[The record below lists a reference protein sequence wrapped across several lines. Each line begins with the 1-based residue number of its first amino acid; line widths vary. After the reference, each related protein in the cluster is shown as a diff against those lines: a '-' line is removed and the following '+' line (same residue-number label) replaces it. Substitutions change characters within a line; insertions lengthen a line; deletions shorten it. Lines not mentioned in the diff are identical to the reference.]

1 MNKKYFIRELTDKS
15 LKEIFRYECKDFMIE
30 RDLNKEVLIKL
41 GLIYAIVYNYDSVIT
56 NYISGIEL
64 DYENMIEAR
73 FFNND
78 IEIRIFTD
86 DGNIKGIIFKEDENC
101 KSIENNYILYPRYGE
116 KLQKK
121 RYAKELI
128 IKKYIA
134 YDDDNQAYINYV
146 KPSKL
151 IFTGGVSK

>member
-1 MNKKYFIRELTDKS
+1 MNKEYFIKELTEKS
-15 LKEIFRYECKDFMIE
+15 LKEIFGYECKDFMIE
-30 RDLNKEVLIKL
+30 RDLNKEVLIKSD
-41 GLIYAIVYNYDSVIT
+41 LIYAIVYNYDSVIT
-56 NYISGIEL
+56 NYISEIEL

-73 FFNND
+73 FFNDD

-86 DGNIKGIIFKEDENC
+86 DDNIKGTIFKEDKNC

-116 KLQKK
+116 KSQRK